1 MLYECL
7 DINRLY
13 LDTKEIL
20 KDIINFL
27 RKILH

>member
-7 DINRLY
+7 DYKILY
-13 LDTKEIL
+13 LDMKEIF
-20 KDIINFL
+20 KDIINFI